1 MSTVSGN
8 LLSVNFCDDILT
20 AVANHNNLRVVT
32 INTGLKASTH
42 CFNLLAS
49 TNFFKKL
56 SNLYLSIDAKQND
69 NFDMVAAAISS
80 AEKLRQ
86 LNLMGLEKVDS
97 SALRNIAVSCK
108 NLEELSVDCL
118 LLSSDVTAILT
129 AHKNSIQQFPILQ
142 E

>member
-1 MSTVSGN
+1 
-8 LLSVNFCDDILT
+8 
-20 AVANHNNLRVVT
+20 
-32 INTGLKASTH
+32 
-42 CFNLLAS
+42 
-49 TNFFKKL
+49 
-56 SNLYLSIDAKQND
+56 
-69 NFDMVAAAISS
+69 MVAAAISS

-142 E
+142 K